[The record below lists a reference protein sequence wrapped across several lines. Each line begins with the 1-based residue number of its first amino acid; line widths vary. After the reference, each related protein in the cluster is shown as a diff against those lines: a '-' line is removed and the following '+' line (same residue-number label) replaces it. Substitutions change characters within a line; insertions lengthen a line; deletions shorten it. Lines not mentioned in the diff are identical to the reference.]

1 MVFLDIDN
9 CTTIKL
15 MPLQTFS
22 VPKNN
27 NNNTRRGCGICFKHN
42 KDPDSCPS
50 LEGNQCITIAGFQC
64 GYCKG
69 MGHTIKHCLIL
80 KSNQKVQENR
90 EKDKASWKLLTLDEY
105 RARGAKINQPEK
117 IEASDDGFTVVKGRG
132 SKKPQEK
139 SQEPISK
146 PRNAFEGLPEVKFE
160 AEVLPVKPA
169 AQTEFQVAAATAWG
183 GFVSRKPEPE
193 DKPHPLDQ
201 IADRWIEEA
210 NGAHQD
216 LKTGATT
223 FAKGKSWADLE
234 SDIESDDDSWFN

>member
-1 MVFLDIDN
+1 MVFPDIDHS
-9 CTTIKL
+9 TTIKL

-27 NNNTRRGCGICFKHN
+27 SIPGRRCGICFKHN
-42 KDPDSCPS
+42 KDPNSCPS
-50 LEGNQCITIAGFQC
+50 IEGNQCITIAGFQC

-80 KSNQKVQENR
+80 KSNQKVKENR

-139 SQEPISK
+139 PQEPISK

-183 GFVSRKPEPE
+183 GFVSRKPEPKSE
-193 DKPHPLDQ
+193 VLDR
-201 IADRWIEEA
+201 IADRWIEKG
-210 NGAHQD
+210 NDAHQD
-216 LKTGATT
+216 LETGAAT
-223 FAKGKSWADLE
+223 FTKGKRWADLE

>member
-1 MVFLDIDN
+1 MVFLSIDH

-22 VPKNN
+22 VPK

-69 MGHTIKHCLIL
+69 MGHTIKHCQIL
-80 KSNQKVQENR
+80 RSNQKVQENR

-132 SKKPQEK
+132 SKKPQER

-146 PRNAFEGLPEVKFE
+146 PRNAFEGLSEVKFE

-183 GFVSRKPEPE
+183 GFVSRKPEPQPKSE
-193 DKPHPLDQ
+193 VLDR
-201 IADRWIEEA
+201 IADRWIEEG
-210 NGAHQD
+210 NGAVQQD

-234 SDIESDDDSWFN
+234 DSDDDW